1 LINAELSY
9 CPMKVPLLIARLG
22 IIAFKSIVALIVI
35 LSILPLI
42 NGGLNVDLEDTD
54 DNQSSM
60 DANSLYFD
68 FPVTVTNNG
77 IYDINDMIVSFT
89 VVDDDGNVMAEGSTG
104 NVDIPVGGDT
114 EVHFQM
120 TIDIDDLEEVKM
132 EMVFNGTELTMDL
145 DVSAKYTMDLVSVS
159 IQADTELTIGPFI
172 SDVQVHTYE
181 VYLESEGSE
190 HFMIVPYSFSCADMA
205 VGQVAWVQTELSD
218 NNGTMGNVTQ
228 QIELQSY
235 TYDQTRVPIT
245 QEAYD
250 RMIQGEYVNAAVSV
264 SFLDCT
270 STVNGQFYYGGG
282 SP

>member
-1 LINAELSY
+1 
-9 CPMKVPLLIARLG
+9 MKVPLLITHLG
-22 IIAFKSIVALIVI
+22 ITVFKIVVALIVI

-42 NGGLNVDLEDTD
+42 NGGLKVDLEDTN

-60 DANSLYFD
+60 DANSLYYD
-68 FPVTVTNNG
+68 FPITITNNG

-89 VVDDDGNVMAEGSTG
+89 IVDDDGNIMAEGSTG

-120 TIDIDDLEEVKM
+120 TINIDDLENVKM
-132 EMVFNGTELTMDL
+132 EMVFNGTDLTMDL

-172 SDVQVHTYE
+172 SDIQVRTYE

-190 HFMIVPYSFSCADMA
+190 HYMIVPYSFSCADMA

-250 RMIQGEYVNAAVSV
+250 RMIQGEYVNAAISLN
-264 SFLDCT
+264 FLNCT